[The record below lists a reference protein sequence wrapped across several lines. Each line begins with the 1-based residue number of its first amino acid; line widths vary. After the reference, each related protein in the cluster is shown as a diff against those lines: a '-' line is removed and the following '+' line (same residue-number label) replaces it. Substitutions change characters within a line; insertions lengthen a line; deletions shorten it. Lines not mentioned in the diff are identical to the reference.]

1 MMSDLDRKCK
11 YARFAG
17 KICNIALRSC
27 SLAVIQTIEF
37 LCLSY
42 AMVPTYNAIYMV
54 YCRTECSDGRTRC
67 VAATARNND
76 DNATQNGNYHISFDI
91 CIRVVCAS

>member
-1 MMSDLDRKCK
+1 MMSDLEGKCK
-11 YARFAG
+11 AQFAG

-27 SLAVIQTIEF
+27 SLAVIQTIKF

-42 AMVPTYNAIYMV
+42 AMVPTYNASLFV
-54 YCRTECSDGRTRC
+54 WFTAELDALL
-67 VAATARNND
+67 AATARNNN